1 MNAEEHAL
9 TVAAAFPW
17 SPQRAWLSV
26 QACRFSDITVAAL
39 SIPPKNVTNRLAK
52 RRPNPAML
60 SGASKTPRRRAK
72 ARVLEGRHP
81 VAARLYRYFRDFPRQ
96 IAYKHGTTICVPEVI
111 MTTPDT
117 PALSSSASLDI
128 PAIPPPSSAG
138 ASYEEQNVAAP
149 VRLDERIQALD
160 TIRGF
165 ALLGILLRPGG
176 T

>member
-1 MNAEEHAL
+1 
-9 TVAAAFPW
+9 
-17 SPQRAWLSV
+17 
-26 QACRFSDITVAAL
+26 
-39 SIPPKNVTNRLAK
+39 
-52 RRPNPAML
+52 
-60 SGASKTPRRRAK
+60 
-72 ARVLEGRHP
+72 
-81 VAARLYRYFRDFPRQ
+81 
-96 IAYKHGTTICVPEVI
+96 

-176 T
+176 TAEGFRLGVLAASTLSFRLRLPAQTVDATPSLISSAKNRCPGLYSN